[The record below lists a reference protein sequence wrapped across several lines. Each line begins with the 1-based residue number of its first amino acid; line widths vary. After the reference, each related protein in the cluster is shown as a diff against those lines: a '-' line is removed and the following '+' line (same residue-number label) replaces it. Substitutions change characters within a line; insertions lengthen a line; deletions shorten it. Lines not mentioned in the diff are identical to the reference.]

1 MRQVTFINNIGPR
14 WTKVLIDKETVGYIQ
29 KEDRYFEAT
38 EDQPIFEIEDLELI
52 LAEMKKL

>member
-1 MRQVTFINNIGPR
+1 MREVTFSNNMGPR
-14 WTKVLIDKETVGYIQ
+14 WTKVLINKETVGYIH
-29 KEDRYFEAT
+29 KEDIYFEAT